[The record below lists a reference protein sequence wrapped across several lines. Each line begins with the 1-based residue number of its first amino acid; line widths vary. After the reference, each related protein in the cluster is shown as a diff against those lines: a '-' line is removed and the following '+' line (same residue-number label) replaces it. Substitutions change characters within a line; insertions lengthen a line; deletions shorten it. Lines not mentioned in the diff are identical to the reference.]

1 MRVGMAMRE
10 RRTRH
15 GHEADIG
22 IGAETGSVAFVSPAI
37 AIVVEGV
44 GDGAG
49 FEAGVRVGTCLL
61 DRVSH
66 TVFAHVTSTF
76 HACPGTC

>member
-1 MRVGMAMRE
+1 MRVERAMRE

-37 AIVVEGV
+37 PIVVEGV
-44 GDGAG
+44 GDGVG
-49 FEAGVRVGTCLL
+49 AGVGVGTCLL